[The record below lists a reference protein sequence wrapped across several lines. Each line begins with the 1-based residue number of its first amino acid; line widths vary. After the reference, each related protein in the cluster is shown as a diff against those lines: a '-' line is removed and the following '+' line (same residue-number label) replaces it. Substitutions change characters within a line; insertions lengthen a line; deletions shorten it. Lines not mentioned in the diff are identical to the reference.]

1 VQEIRLSG
9 MVICQD
15 EAERIGACLDS
26 LAFCDEVV
34 VVDSGSTDGTLDIVR
49 SKGAQLFQNPWA
61 GMNGQ
66 KDFARQKAR
75 GRWVLNVDADEVVS
89 PELAQEVRAIA
100 DADADA
106 DGPVAYKMPF
116 RNYFRD
122 AWVRHCG
129 YYPDPHIRFVRAD
142 VCRWDA
148 AVPAHDKVLVEGDV
162 GELRGHV
169 DHFSFSSIDD
179 FLSKSRRYSSAFALT
194 AYKKGRRSSGGTV
207 LVHTATRFFKAY
219 VLKAGFLD
227 GTLGL
232 VVSGLQAYEVFQKYV
247 RLWELSRFGPPPDLE
262 VHGDAK

>member
-1 VQEIRLSG
+1 MNEVRLSG

-49 SKGAQLFQNPWA
+49 AKGARLFENPWA

-66 KDFARQKAR
+66 KDFGRRQAK
-75 GRWVLNVDADEVVS
+75 GRWVLNIDADEVVS
-89 PELAQEVRAIA
+89 PELAREVRAIA
-100 DADADA
+100 DAEQPPAA
-106 DGPVAYKMPF
+106 AYKIPF

-122 AWVRHCG
+122 AWVRRCG
-129 YYPDPHIRFVRAD
+129 YYPDPHIRLLRSDKA
-142 VCRWDA
+142 RWDPT
-148 AVPAHDKVLVEGDV
+148 VPAHDKVLVDGEV
-162 GELRGHV
+162 GRLSGHV
-169 DHFSFSSIDD
+169 EHYSFSSLDD
-179 FLSKSRRYSSAFALT
+179 FLSKSRRYAAAFALT
-194 AYKKGRRSSGGTV
+194 AYKKGRRATGGTV
-207 LVHTATRFFKAY
+207 LVHTVMRFFKAF

-232 VVSGLQAYEVFQKYV
+232 VISGLQAYEVFQKYA
-247 RLWELSRFGPPPDLE
+247 RLWELTRFGPPADLE

>member
-1 VQEIRLSG
+1 MSEVRLTG

-49 SKGAQLFQNPWA
+49 AKGARLFENPWA

-66 KDFARQKAR
+66 KDFGRLQAK
-75 GRWVLNVDADEVVS
+75 GRWVLNIDADEVVS
-89 PELAQEVRAIA
+89 SELAEQVRAIA
-100 DADADA
+100 DGDES
-106 DGPVAYKMPF
+106 GPSAYTMPF

-122 AWVRHCG
+122 AWVRRCG
-129 YYPDPHIRFVRAD
+129 YYPDPHIRFVTQAR
-142 VCRWDA
+142 CHWDA
-148 AVPAHDKVLVEGDV
+148 SVPAHDKVHVDGTV
-162 GELRGHV
+162 GHISGHV
-169 DHFSFSSIDD
+169 DHYSFTSLDD
-179 FLSKSRRYSSAFALT
+179 FLSKSSRYSAAFALT
-194 AYKKGRRSSGGTV
+194 AYKKGRRASGGTV
-207 LVHTATRFFKAY
+207 FVHTTGRFFKAY

-232 VVSGLQAYEVFQKYV
+232 IISGLQAYEVFQKYA
-247 RLWELSRFGPPPDLE
+247 RLWELSRFGPPANLD